1 MHACTPHQCIGG
13 IPVIDT
19 AAHKHTLC
27 QRLKHRRELYTCI
40 CTHTLLGWLYF
51 TLGVTSHP
59 PEQHTLPSHISAE
72 IVKQGGDIRYGE
84 KMLSSG
90 LLDLGECHL
99 YYRPSLHSRS
109 QQPSHL
115 QCQVRRQIFGCA
127 FMLVC
132 ANSLFGGKIQFSFRI
147 V

>member
-1 MHACTPHQCIGG
+1 VHACIPHQCIGG

-19 AAHKHTLC
+19 AAHKHTLY

-40 CTHTLLGWLYF
+40 CPHIHTLLGWLYF
-51 TLGVTSHP
+51 TSGVASHP
-59 PEQHTLPSHISAE
+59 HPAQSHIGWDCEA
-72 IVKQGGDIRYGE
+72 RGE
-84 KMLSSG
+84 TFDMVRRCSHQV

-115 QCQVRRQIFGCA
+115 QCQVRRQIFGCI
-127 FMLVC
+127 FMLVY